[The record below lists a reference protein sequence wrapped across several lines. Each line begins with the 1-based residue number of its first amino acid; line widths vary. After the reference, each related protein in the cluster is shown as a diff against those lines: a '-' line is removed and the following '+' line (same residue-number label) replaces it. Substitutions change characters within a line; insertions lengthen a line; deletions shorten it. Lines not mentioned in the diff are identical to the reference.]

1 MKRDKS
7 IGWITR
13 ITQKLLFNDTKS
25 REDFYMIAIKPI
37 TLRNTK
43 IINDN
48 LKNQKINFFE
58 GKTFIYIILRFTL
71 QFVFDIVLML

>member
-1 MKRDKS
+1 
-7 IGWITR
+7 
-13 ITQKLLFNDTKS
+13 
-25 REDFYMIAIKPI
+25 MIAIKPI

-48 LKNQKINFFE
+48 LKK